1 MKAIAKKHK
10 LSRIG
15 VVLALAA
22 MFSLTTSVIR
32 AENSF
37 AEQKVK
43 NYKVKVVEVL
53 PHDVSSYTQGL
64 FFYEN
69 QLYESS
75 GQYGQS
81 FFRMVDLGKG
91 STLRSFALSRHYFGE
106 GATVLNGKLFIL
118 TWLEKVVL
126 VHDIKTFKPL
136 GTLSNPREGWGLTNN
151 GKDLIMSDGSDKLYT
166 LDPSNFMV
174 RSSVTVTLN
183 GRPVNQ
189 LNELEYINGEVW
201 ANVYMTDTI
210 VIIDPVSGIVKATI
224 DCKNLLPAALKT
236 SKTDVLNGIAY
247 NPANKQIYLTGKY
260 WPKMY
265 RIVLQ

>member
-1 MKAIAKKHK
+1 
-10 LSRIG
+10 
-15 VVLALAA
+15 
-22 MFSLTTSVIR
+22 
-32 AENSF
+32 
-37 AEQKVK
+37 
-43 NYKVKVVEVL
+43 
-53 PHDVSSYTQGL
+53 
-64 FFYEN
+64 
-69 QLYESS
+69 
-75 GQYGQS
+75 
-81 FFRMVDLGKG
+81 MVDLGKG

-126 VHDIKTFKPL
+126 VYDIKTFKLL
-136 GTLSNPREGWGLTNN
+136 GTLNNPREGWGLTNN

-174 RSSVTVTLN
+174 RSSVPVTLN

-247 NPANKQIYLTGKY
+247 NPVNKQIYLTGKY

>member
-1 MKAIAKKHK
+1 
-10 LSRIG
+10 
-15 VVLALAA
+15 
-22 MFSLTTSVIR
+22 
-32 AENSF
+32 
-37 AEQKVK
+37 
-43 NYKVKVVEVL
+43 
-53 PHDVSSYTQGL
+53 
-64 FFYEN
+64 
-69 QLYESS
+69 
-75 GQYGQS
+75 
-81 FFRMVDLGKG
+81 MVDLRKG

-118 TWLEKVVL
+118 TWLEKIVL
-126 VHDIKTFKPL
+126 VHDIKTFKLL
-136 GTLSNPREGWGLTNN
+136 GTLNNPREGWGLTNN

-166 LDPSNFMV
+166 LDPSSFMV
-174 RSSVTVTLN
+174 RSSVPVTLN
-183 GRPVNQ
+183 GKPVKQ
-189 LNELEYINGEVW
+189 LNELEYINGEIW

-247 NPANKQIYLTGKY
+247 NPADKQIYLTGKY

>member
-1 MKAIAKKHK
+1 METTVKRCDLWGNRVA
-10 LSRIG
+10 S
-15 VVLALAA
+15 VLLAA
-22 MFSLTTSVIR
+22 FCMVALLAR
-32 AENSF
+32 AENSY
-37 AEQKVK
+37 AGQKVK
-43 NYKVKVVEVL
+43 NYKVKVLEVL
-53 PHDVSSYTQGL
+53 PHEVSSYTQGL
-64 FFYEN
+64 FFYDN

-91 STLRSFALSRHYFGE
+91 TTLRSFSLSRHYFGE
-106 GATVLNGKLFIL
+106 GSTVLNGKLFIL

-126 VHDIKTFKPL
+126 VHDIQTFKQL
-136 GTLSNPREGWGLTNN
+136 GVLNNPREGWGLTNN

-174 RSSVTVTLN
+174 RSSVSVTLN
-183 GRPVNQ
+183 GKPVNQ

-210 VIIDPVSGIVKATI
+210 VIIDPATGVVKATV
-224 DCKNLLPAALKT
+224 DCKNLLPLALKT

-247 NPANKQIYLTGKY
+247 NPVTKQIYLTGKY

-265 RIVLQ
+265 KIMLQ